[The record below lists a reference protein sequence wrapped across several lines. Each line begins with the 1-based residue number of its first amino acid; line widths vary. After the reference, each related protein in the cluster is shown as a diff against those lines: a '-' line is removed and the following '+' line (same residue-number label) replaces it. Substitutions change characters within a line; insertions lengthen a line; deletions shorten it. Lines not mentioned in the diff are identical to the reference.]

1 MTLASSRPRCPRSCF
16 SAPKHSASRRTKSSS
31 SRNAPSRTPSQVTT
45 KNAPSPRYSRT
56 FEEKKKREKNTHHLQ
71 YSFFIVFISWSAF
84 KYNKSALTYITEF
97 TVYIFVFWTFP
108 FPRDF
113 SPLKIVLSEI
123 PLSLLAFYFL
133 HEFWTTWIA
142 AYFY

>member
-1 MTLASSRPRCPRSCF
+1 MISIISSDFGREDSKFAFVPMTLASSRPRCPRSCF

-71 YSFFIVFISWSAF
+71 YSFFIVFIS
-84 KYNKSALTYITEF
+84 
-97 TVYIFVFWTFP
+97 
-108 FPRDF
+108 
-113 SPLKIVLSEI
+113 
-123 PLSLLAFYFL
+123 
-133 HEFWTTWIA
+133 
-142 AYFY
+142 